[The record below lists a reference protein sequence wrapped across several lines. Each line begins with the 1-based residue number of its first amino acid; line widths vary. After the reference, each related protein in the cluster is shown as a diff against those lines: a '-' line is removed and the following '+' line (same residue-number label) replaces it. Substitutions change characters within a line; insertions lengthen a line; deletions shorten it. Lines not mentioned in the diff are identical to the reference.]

1 MKLSIILHQKQ
12 LFPWIRWF
20 SFMLPIMFLMV
31 LNESLV
37 LWSYWSVSFLIFAPN
52 IDDSNQENKKI
63 KCCCFAWLWKYL
75 LSLFWLTWIKQER
88 TEVSKEQKFFIL
100 ENNQSKA
107 CSSERLN
114 LFNKYFDQITYF
126 SHIFSYM
133 KCTIIMEVD
142 VLCTTHMIVNFFKLL
157 NDDSYWLAGVMVD
170 DVFNMLI
177 KFLSFGC
184 GWHISTRS
192 TRIHS

>member
-12 LFPWIRWF
+12 LFAWIQWF

-52 IDDSNQENKKI
+52 IEDSNQENKKI
-63 KCCCFAWLWKYL
+63 KCCCLAWLWKSL
-75 LSLFWLTWIKQER
+75 LSLFWLTWTKQER
-88 TEVSKEQKFFIL
+88 TKVSKEQKFFTL
-100 ENNQSKA
+100 ENNQSKP

-126 SHIFSYM
+126 HTWNAQSAWRLMFYAPNI
-133 KCTIIMEVD
+133 
-142 VLCTTHMIVNFFKLL
+142 LIVNSASLSYLMMTLIDLL
-157 NDDSYWLAGVMVD
+157 MV
-170 DVFNMLI
+170 I
-177 KFLSFGC
+177 
-184 GWHISTRS
+184 GWWCL
-192 TRIHS
+192 